1 MKTWMIVF
9 CLLLIFSLFSG
20 GCARHQPEPATG
32 GEYVCIAERGS
43 DVFHRT
49 PCLHVRK
56 IKDVDKV
63 HFSTEEDAKASG
75 RQLCEECAQED
86 KSSSK

>member
-1 MKTWMIVF
+1 MKNWMIVF

-20 GCARHQPEPATG
+20 ACSRHRPEPSSE
-32 GEYVCIAERGS
+32 GEYVCISERGS
-43 DVFHRT
+43 EVFHRT

-56 IKDVDKV
+56 IKAENRV

-75 RQLCEECAQED
+75 KHLCEECAKADEN
-86 KSSSK
+86 SSK